1 MDNRVK
7 DFIDQFQSENDRD
20 NMIPEPAGFL
30 CRAQR
35 IFNHVVITPHLIQK
49 NVTCVSRNVNVLHKM
64 TSTSPME
71 TARHQHG
78 RRADMYLTTKCTKR
92 HSKAVRVSSH
102 LVPTTIPR
110 NKDDHPSFMDKNTEI
125 WSHKVS

>member
-7 DFIDQFQSENDRD
+7 DFIDQFQLENDRD
-20 NMIPEPAGFL
+20 NMIPESVGFL

-49 NVTCVSRNVNVLHKM
+49 NVTCVSRNIIVLHKM

-71 TARHQHG
+71 TA
-78 RRADMYLTTKCTKR
+78 
-92 HSKAVRVSSH
+92 
-102 LVPTTIPR
+102 
-110 NKDDHPSFMDKNTEI
+110 
-125 WSHKVS
+125 